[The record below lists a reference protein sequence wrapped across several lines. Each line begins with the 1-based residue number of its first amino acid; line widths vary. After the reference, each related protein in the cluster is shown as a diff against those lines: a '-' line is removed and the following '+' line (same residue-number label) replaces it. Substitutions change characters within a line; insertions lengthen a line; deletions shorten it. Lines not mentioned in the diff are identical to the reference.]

1 MSSSEVLNYR
11 PSWQVLRVST
21 LKENNP
27 YGGMAT
33 PTGAQD
39 AIDRL
44 TNYITDADPSQQ
56 LPSASYV
63 AEEITRMG
71 NTLEEEYAVRIFR
84 VYKFLVATTNG
95 IISDPTKTHVRMIRQ
110 AADDLSLRLNLRLVD
125 QAASKWNWDVVR
137 YELETLWRRERS
149 WFMAIDAD
157 MKERVVE
164 KDKSASNMMT
174 FIALMREV
182 NRLGQP

>member
-44 TNYITDADPSQQ
+44 TNYITDADPS
-56 LPSASYV
+56 S
-63 AEEITRMG
+63 
-71 NTLEEEYAVRIFR
+71 
-84 VYKFLVATTNG
+84 
-95 IISDPTKTHVRMIRQ
+95 
-110 AADDLSLRLNLRLVD
+110 
-125 QAASKWNWDVVR
+125 
-137 YELETLWRRERS
+137 RR
-149 WFMAIDAD
+149 
-157 MKERVVE
+157 
-164 KDKSASNMMT
+164 
-174 FIALMREV
+174 
-182 NRLGQP
+182 